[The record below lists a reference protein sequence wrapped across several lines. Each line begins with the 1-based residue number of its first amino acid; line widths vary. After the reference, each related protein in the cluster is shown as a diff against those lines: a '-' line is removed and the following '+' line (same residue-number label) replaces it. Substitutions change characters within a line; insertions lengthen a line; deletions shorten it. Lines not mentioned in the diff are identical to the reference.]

1 MGAST
6 NCRPATVSGSDRAKF
21 FHNPRGNRQ
30 TINVCLNV
38 TSPPNAC
45 ERYDPVE
52 TSKKEPFQSVG
63 CQTLYRESSAQTKP
77 FLPQPVVKDGSETPE
92 VMDIVDLIHGDGL
105 PGIHEAEIVERAR
118 RRRKCEAT
126 LKKSGTDEEW
136 NNRRVMLEA
145 IEWEDWLARENDIEH
160 CQQLRLEIVKN
171 IMNNRHGIIRQNS
184 ALKMGSS
191 VKRLEEERDR
201 KLKML

>member
-1 MGAST
+1 MGASH

-21 FHNPRGNRQ
+21 FQIPRGNCQ
-30 TINVCLNV
+30 TMNVCLNI
-38 TSPPNAC
+38 TSPAC
-45 ERYDPVE
+45 EPCDPVE
-52 TSKKEPFQSVG
+52 TSKKEPFQSVA
-63 CQTLYRESSAQTKP
+63 CQTQYRESSAQTKP
-77 FLPQPVVKDGSETPE
+77 FLPPPLVKDGSETPE
-92 VMDIVDLIHGDGL
+92 AMHIVDLIHGDGL

-136 NNRRVMLEA
+136 NNRCIMLEA

-160 CQQLRLEIVKN
+160 CQQLRLEIVRN
-171 IMNNRHGIIRQNS
+171 IMYSRHSIIRQNS
-184 ALKMGSS
+184 AAKISSS

-201 KLKML
+201 KLEIL